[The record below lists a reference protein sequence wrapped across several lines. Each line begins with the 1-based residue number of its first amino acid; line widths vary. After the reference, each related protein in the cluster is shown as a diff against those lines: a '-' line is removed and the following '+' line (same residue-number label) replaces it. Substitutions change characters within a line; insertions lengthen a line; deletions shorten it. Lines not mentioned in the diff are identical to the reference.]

1 MITIS
6 EEVECSRKISAN
18 LMLRLLFSLL
28 AKSSA
33 SSMFTLS
40 VMVLNSSLMAS
51 PAFFVTSGMTIT
63 SEQSILNLA
72 RRLAMLKK
80 QKIGREFS
88 TQTKKFKKKK
98 SYLRVSLSSSSLRLA
113 RENTRKEQ
121 SENWA
126 LVVRMYGS
134 NRVKPP
140 SS

>member
-51 PAFFVTSGMTIT
+51 PAFFVTSGITIT

-88 TQTKKFKKKK
+88 IKTKKLKKG

>member
-51 PAFFVTSGMTIT
+51 PAFFVTSGITIT

-80 QKIGREFS
+80 QKMGREFS
-88 TQTKKFKKKK
+88 TKTKNLKKK

-113 RENTRKEQ
+113 REKTRKEQ